1 MLLGHVLILLIETSR
16 DEYYGNNPCVVCLP
30 AVLDDLLLE
39 VFALFGVEVD
49 LGLEEVCKDF
59 DH

>member
-16 DEYYGNNPCVVCLP
+16 DENDGNNPCVVCLP
-30 AVLDDLLLE
+30 TVLDDLLLE
-39 VFALFGVEVD
+39 VLPFFGVEVD
-49 LGLEEVCKDF
+49 LGLEEVGKDF